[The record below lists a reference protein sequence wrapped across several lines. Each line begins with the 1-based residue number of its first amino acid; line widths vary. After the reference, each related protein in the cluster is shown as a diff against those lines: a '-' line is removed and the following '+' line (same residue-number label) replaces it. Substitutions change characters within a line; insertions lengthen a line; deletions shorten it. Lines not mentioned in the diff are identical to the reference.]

1 MPENQKYLKYIFYL
15 LYPTKSMTKFLI
27 WYLHK
32 YLYILHSFLNI
43 INSINIYHLSMEIM
57 LESFIQLIY

>member
-1 MPENQKYLKYIFYL
+1 MPENVKYLKIYFISYIKKNL
-15 LYPTKSMTKFLI
+15 SKFLI

-43 INSINIYHLSMEIM
+43 IKSINIYHLSMEIM
-57 LESFIQLIY
+57 LESFIQLFY